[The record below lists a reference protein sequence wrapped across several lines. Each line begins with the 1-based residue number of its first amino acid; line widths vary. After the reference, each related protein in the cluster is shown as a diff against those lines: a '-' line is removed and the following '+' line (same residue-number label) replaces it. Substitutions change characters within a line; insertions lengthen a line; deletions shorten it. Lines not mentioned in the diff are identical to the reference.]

1 MYDKGVPEMLA
12 VRLDPDLD
20 ARLTAV
26 AKRTGRS
33 KSYYAREAL
42 REKIEELE
50 DIALLEEAIRDP
62 DFGQR
67 ISHEQMRRELGL
79 ED

>member
-1 MYDKGVPEMLA
+1 MLA
-12 VRLDPDLD
+12 VRLDADLE
-20 ARLTAV
+20 ARLAAV

-50 DIALLEEAIRDP
+50 DIADAEAILRDHDP
-62 DFGQR
+62 AKNV
-67 ISHEQMRRELGL
+67 SLTEVKRRLGL
-79 ED
+79 GG

>member
-1 MYDKGVPEMLA
+1 MLA

-20 ARLTAV
+20 SRLTAV

-42 REKIEELE
+42 REKIEEME
-50 DIALLEEAIRDP
+50 DIALLEEALRAP
-62 DFGQR
+62 DAGKR
-67 ISHEQMRRELGL
+67 ISHAQMKRELGL
-79 ED
+79 DT

>member
-1 MYDKGVPEMLA
+1 MLA

-20 ARLTAV
+20 SRLTAV

-42 REKIEELE
+42 REKIEEME
-50 DIALLEEAIRDP
+50 DIALLEEALRDP
-62 DFGQR
+62 DVGQR
-67 ISHEQMRRELGL
+67 ISHAQMRRELGL
-79 ED
+79 DD

>member
-1 MYDKGVPEMLA
+1 MLA
-12 VRLDPDLD
+12 VRLDPDLE

-33 KSYYAREAL
+33 KSFYARQAIE
-42 REKIEELE
+42 EKIEELE
-50 DIALLEEAIRDP
+50 DIALLEEALRTYDPSKNKPLDQVMRD
-62 DFGQR
+62 
-67 ISHEQMRRELGL
+67 LGL

>member
-1 MYDKGVPEMLA
+1 MLA
-12 VRLDPDLD
+12 VRLDPDLE
-20 ARLTAV
+20 ARFNAV

-50 DIALLEEAIRDP
+50 DIALLEEALRDP
-62 DFGQR
+62 DIGQR
-67 ISHEQMRRELGL
+67 ISLEEMVRELGL
-79 ED
+79 DR

>member
-1 MYDKGVPEMLA
+1 MLA
-12 VRLDPDLD
+12 VRLDPDLES
-20 ARLTAV
+20 RLTEV

-50 DIALLEEAIRDP
+50 DIALLEEALRDP
-62 DFGQR
+62 DLGKR

-79 ED
+79 DD

>member
-1 MYDKGVPEMLA
+1 MLA
-12 VRLDPDLD
+12 VRLDPDLE

-26 AKRTGRS
+26 SARTGRS

-50 DIALLEEAIRDP
+50 DIALLEEALRDP
-62 DFGQR
+62 DLGKR
-67 ISHEQMRRELGL
+67 VTLDELVRELGL